1 LIQAP
6 IKGNVRTDLRPRAG
20 SDFPAGALR
29 KRVSRYRD
37 SRAIDANARVPH
49 FAGTCAPCE
58 RCYNRKSVTGDG
70 DVRGKSVDVLIKIR
84 ETRALNPRISDVD
97 EIDPDGVGSIADAY

>member
-1 LIQAP
+1 MMFMEPSLSSSGFPDTKQLA
-6 IKGNVRTDLRPRAG
+6 VLDVTLTLQLAAS
-20 SDFPAGALR
+20 SDEIPGIEG
-29 KRVSRYRD
+29 
-37 SRAIDANARVPH
+37 IDKTH
-49 FAGTCAPCE
+49 FAGPCAPCE
-58 RCYNRKSVTGDG
+58 RCYNRKSVPGDG